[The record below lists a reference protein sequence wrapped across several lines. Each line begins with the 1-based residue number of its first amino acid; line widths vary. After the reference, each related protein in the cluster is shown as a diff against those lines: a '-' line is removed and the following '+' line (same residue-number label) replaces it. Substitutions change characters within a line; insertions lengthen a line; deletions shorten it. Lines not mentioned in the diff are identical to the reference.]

1 MPPEVMTRP
10 EVVSI
15 IVAVVLS
22 LGGALVAFATA
33 AKRWADGK
41 FKPIEKDVAAVKSEA
56 VNNHG
61 PEGKDINLRDQIDTI
76 QTEMR
81 DGFKRMDHQFGEIHD
96 RQIQEAEDRQAVDS
110 RLQALDRRAQSENA
124 SIWDAIRKHQN

>member
-33 AKRWADGK
+33 AKRWADSK
-41 FKPIEKDVAAVKSEA
+41 FSPIAKDVKDTKEQA
-56 VNNHG
+56 VNTHG
-61 PEGKDINLRDQIDTI
+61 PDGKNDNLRDQLDRMEKSMTK
-76 QTEMR
+76 
-81 DGFKRMDHQFGEIHD
+81 GFNRMDHQFGEVHD
-96 RQIQEAEDRQAVDS
+96 RQQATDDR
-110 RLQALDRRAQSENA
+110 ALDEHHRL
-124 SIWDAIRKHQN
+124 WDAIKSSEK

>member
-15 IVAVVLS
+15 IVAVLVAI
-22 LGGALVAFATA
+22 GGALVAFATA
-33 AKRWADGK
+33 AKRWADSK
-41 FKPIEKDVAAVKSEA
+41 FTPIEKDMAAVKSEA

-96 RQIQEAEDRQAVDS
+96 RQIQEAEDRQA
-110 RLQALDRRAQSENA
+110 LDRRVQSEHA
-124 SIWDAIRKHQN
+124 SIWDALRKYNS

>member
-41 FKPIEKDVAAVKSEA
+41 FKPIAKDVKETKEQA
-56 VNNHG
+56 VNSHG
-61 PEGKDINLRDQIDTI
+61 PEGKNINLRDQIDTI
-76 QTEMR
+76 QREMR
-81 DGFKRMDHQFGEIHD
+81 AGFRRMDHQFGEMHD
-96 RQIQEAEDRQAVDS
+96 RHQAEVEDRQAVDA
-110 RLQALDRRAQSENA
+110 RLQALDRRSQSEHA
-124 SIWDAIRKHQN
+124 SIWDALRKHHT